1 MTALFWHRRDLRID
15 DNKGLFEALK
25 QNEIVHPI
33 FIFDKSILDK
43 LPNNDQ
49 RILFIYQ
56 EIESLKKSYQNLG
69 SDLWVYYGE
78 PSEIIPKIA
87 QELNCSSVYFNND
100 YEPYA
105 LQRDQEIQVSLNNI
119 KIEFIGKKDH
129 VIFEK
134 NEVLKDD
141 GKPYTIFTPYSRKWK
156 ANLKEEDLREYSIEK
171 YSGNLVQ
178 KQQDEALITLEEN
191 GKPYTIFTPYSRKWK
206 ANLKEEDLREYSIEK
221 YSGNLVQKQQE
232 KALITLEEMGFESKV
247 LHDFPDRIAKNEILK
262 NYHLSRNFPAVKGT
276 SKLSLHLRFGTISI
290 RKLALIAREQNE
302 TYLNELIWRD
312 FYQMII
318 FHFPK
323 SAENSF
329 KAQYDKIIWE
339 KNEVHFDAWCTGKTG
354 YPIVD
359 AGMRELNATG
369 FMHNRVRMVVASFL
383 TKHLLLDWRLGAAYF
398 AEKLLDFELASNTGG
413 WQWAAG
419 CGCDAAPYFRV
430 FNPQAQ
436 QEKFDKSFEY
446 IKKWVPEFGTS
457 SYPEPIIEHK
467 FARERILQ
475 RFKSALNETNA

>member
-25 QNEIVHPI
+25 QNEIVHPL

-49 RILFIYQ
+49 RILFIYR

-69 SDLWVYYGE
+69 SDLWFYYGE

-105 LQRDQEIQVSLNNI
+105 LQRDQEIQVSLNKI

-156 ANLKEEDLREYSIEK
+156 ANLKEEQLREYS
-171 YSGNLVQ
+171 L
-178 KQQDEALITLEEN
+178 
-191 GKPYTIFTPYSRKWK
+191 
-206 ANLKEEDLREYSIEK
+206 EK

-232 KALITLEEMGFESKV
+232 EAFITLEKMGFESKV
-247 LHDFPDRIAKNEILK
+247 LHDFPNRITKNEILK

-323 SAENSF
+323 SAANSF

-339 KNEVHFDAWCTGKTG
+339 KNEVHFDSWCTGKTG

-446 IKKWVPEFGTS
+446 IKKWVPEYGTS
-457 SYPEPIIEHK
+457 SYPEPVIEHK

>member
-87 QELNCSSVYFNND
+87 QELKCSSVYFNND

-156 ANLKEEDLREYSIEK
+156 ANLKEEDLREYSIKK

-178 KQQDEALITLEEN
+178 KQQGEA
-191 GKPYTIFTPYSRKWK
+191 S
-206 ANLKEEDLREYSIEK
+206 
-221 YSGNLVQKQQE
+221 
-232 KALITLEEMGFESKV
+232 ITLEEMGFESKV

-290 RKLALIAREQNE
+290 RKLALIAHEQNE

-398 AEKLLDFELASNTGG
+398 AEKLLDFELASNCGG

-419 CGCDAAPYFRV
+419 SGCDAAPYFRV

-446 IKKWVPEFGTS
+446 IKKWVPEYGTS

>member
-43 LPNNDQ
+43 LANNDQ

-178 KQQDEALITLEEN
+178 KQQGE
-191 GKPYTIFTPYSRKWK
+191 
-206 ANLKEEDLREYSIEK
+206 
-221 YSGNLVQKQQE
+221 
-232 KALITLEEMGFESKV
+232 ALITLEEMGFESKV

-339 KNEVHFDAWCTGKTG
+339 KNEVHFDSWCTGKTG

-446 IKKWVPEFGTS
+446 IKKWVPEYGTS

>member
-25 QNEIVHPI
+25 QNEIVNPI

-56 EIESLKKSYQNLG
+56 EIESLKKSYQDLG

-105 LQRDQEIQVSLNNI
+105 LQRDEEIQVSLNKI

-171 YSGNLVQ
+171 H
-178 KQQDEALITLEEN
+178 T
-191 GKPYTIFTPYSRKWK
+191 R
-206 ANLKEEDLREYSIEK
+206 
-221 YSGNLVQKQQE
+221 NLVQKQQE

-276 SKLSLHLRFGTISI
+276 SKLSRHLRFGTISI

-329 KAQYDKIIWE
+329 KTQYDKIIWE
-339 KNEVHFDAWCTGKTG
+339 KNEVHFDSWCTGKTG

-446 IKKWVPEFGTS
+446 IKKWVPEYGTS

-475 RFKSALNETNA
+475 RFKSALNETHA

>member
-1 MTALFWHRRDLRID
+1 MTALFWHRRDLRIH

-78 PSEIIPKIA
+78 PSEIIPKIV
-87 QELNCSSVYFNND
+87 QELKCSSVYFNND

-105 LQRDQEIQVSLNNI
+105 LQRDQEIQLSLNNI
-119 KIEFIGKKDH
+119 KIEFIGNKDH

-171 YSGNLVQ
+171 YSGTLVQ
-178 KQQDEALITLEEN
+178 KQQGE
-191 GKPYTIFTPYSRKWK
+191 
-206 ANLKEEDLREYSIEK
+206 
-221 YSGNLVQKQQE
+221 
-232 KALITLEEMGFESKV
+232 ALITLEEMGFESKV

-339 KNEVHFDAWCTGKTG
+339 KNEAHFFSWCTGKTG

-446 IKKWVPEFGTS
+446 IKKWVPEYGTS

>member
-25 QNEIVHPI
+25 QNEIVHPL

-119 KIEFIGKKDH
+119 KIEFIGNKDH

-178 KQQDEALITLEEN
+178 KQQEE
-191 GKPYTIFTPYSRKWK
+191 
-206 ANLKEEDLREYSIEK
+206 
-221 YSGNLVQKQQE
+221 
-232 KALITLEEMGFESKV
+232 ALITLEEMGFESKV

-329 KAQYDKIIWE
+329 KTQYDKIIWE
-339 KNEVHFDAWCTGKTG
+339 KNESHFDSWCTGKTG

>member
-1 MTALFWHRRDLRID
+1 MTALFWHRRDLRIN

-56 EIESLKKSYQNLG
+56 EIQSLKKSYQNLG

-78 PSEIIPKIA
+78 PSEIIPKIT

-105 LQRDQEIQVSLNNI
+105 LQRDQEIQLSLNKI

-129 VIFEK
+129 VIFER

-156 ANLKEEDLREYSIEK
+156 ANLKEEDLRDYSIEK
-171 YSGNLVQ
+171 H
-178 KQQDEALITLEEN
+178 T
-191 GKPYTIFTPYSRKWK
+191 
-206 ANLKEEDLREYSIEK
+206 
-221 YSGNLVQKQQE
+221 GNLVQKQQE
-232 KALITLEEMGFESKV
+232 EALITLEEMGFESKV
-247 LHDFPDRIAKNEILK
+247 LHDFPDRIAKNEILN

-339 KNEVHFDAWCTGKTG
+339 KNEVHFDSWCTGKTG

-446 IKKWVPEFGTS
+446 IKKWVPEYGTS

-475 RFKSALNETNA
+475 RFKTALNETNA

>member
-56 EIESLKKSYQNLG
+56 EIESLKKSYQDLG

-105 LQRDQEIQVSLNNI
+105 LQRDQEIQVSLNKI
-119 KIEFIGKKDH
+119 KIEFIGIKDH

-171 YSGNLVQ
+171 H
-178 KQQDEALITLEEN
+178 
-191 GKPYTIFTPYSRKWK
+191 
-206 ANLKEEDLREYSIEK
+206 
-221 YSGNLVQKQQE
+221 SGNLVQKQQE
-232 KALITLEEMGFESKV
+232 EALITLEEMGFESKV

-339 KNEVHFDAWCTGKTG
+339 KNEVHFDSWCTGKTG

-446 IKKWVPEFGTS
+446 IKKWVPEYGTS

>member
-43 LPNNDQ
+43 LPKNDQ

-69 SDLWVYYGE
+69 SDLWVYYSE

-119 KIEFIGKKDH
+119 KIEFIGNKDH

-178 KQQDEALITLEEN
+178 KQQGE
-191 GKPYTIFTPYSRKWK
+191 
-206 ANLKEEDLREYSIEK
+206 
-221 YSGNLVQKQQE
+221 
-232 KALITLEEMGFESKV
+232 ALITLEEMGFESKV

-446 IKKWVPEFGTS
+446 IKKWVPEYGTS

>member
-25 QNEIVHPI
+25 QNEIIHPI

-87 QELNCSSVYFNND
+87 QESNCSSVYFNND

-105 LQRDQEIQVSLNNI
+105 LQRDLEIQVSLNNI

-171 YSGNLVQ
+171 H
-178 KQQDEALITLEEN
+178 T
-191 GKPYTIFTPYSRKWK
+191 R
-206 ANLKEEDLREYSIEK
+206 
-221 YSGNLVQKQQE
+221 NLVQKQQE

-446 IKKWVPEFGTS
+446 IKKWVPEYGTS

>member
-1 MTALFWHRRDLRID
+1 MTALFWHRRDLRIN

-69 SDLWVYYGE
+69 SDLWFYYGE

-105 LQRDQEIQVSLNNI
+105 LQRDLEIQVSLNNI

-178 KQQDEALITLEEN
+178 K
-191 GKPYTIFTPYSRKWK
+191 
-206 ANLKEEDLREYSIEK
+206 
-221 YSGNLVQKQQE
+221 KQE
-232 KALITLEEMGFESKV
+232 GEVLITLEEMGFESKV
-247 LHDFPDRIAKNEILK
+247 LHDFPNRIAKNEILK

-339 KNEVHFDAWCTGKTG
+339 KNEAHFDSWCTGKTG

-383 TKHLLLDWRLGAAYF
+383 TKHLLLDWRLGASYF

-446 IKKWVPEFGTS
+446 IKKWVPEYGTS

>member
-15 DNKGLFEALK
+15 DNKALFEALK

-119 KIEFIGKKDH
+119 KIEFIGNKDH

-178 KQQDEALITLEEN
+178 KQQEE
-191 GKPYTIFTPYSRKWK
+191 
-206 ANLKEEDLREYSIEK
+206 
-221 YSGNLVQKQQE
+221 
-232 KALITLEEMGFESKV
+232 ALITLEEMGFESKV

-339 KNEVHFDAWCTGKTG
+339 KNEVHFDSWCTGKTG

-446 IKKWVPEFGTS
+446 IKKWVPEYGTS

>member
-105 LQRDQEIQVSLNNI
+105 LQRDQEIQVSLNKI

-141 GKPYTIFTPYSRKWK
+141 
-156 ANLKEEDLREYSIEK
+156 
-171 YSGNLVQ
+171 
-178 KQQDEALITLEEN
+178 

-339 KNEVHFDAWCTGKTG
+339 KNEVHFDSWCTGKTG

-446 IKKWVPEFGTS
+446 IKKWVPEYGTS

>member
-1 MTALFWHRRDLRID
+1 MTALFWHRRDLRIN
-15 DNKGLFEALK
+15 DNKGLFEVLK

-119 KIEFIGKKDH
+119 KIEFIGNKDH

-178 KQQDEALITLEEN
+178 KEQEE
-191 GKPYTIFTPYSRKWK
+191 
-206 ANLKEEDLREYSIEK
+206 
-221 YSGNLVQKQQE
+221 
-232 KALITLEEMGFESKV
+232 ALITLEEMGFESKV
-247 LHDFPDRIAKNEILK
+247 LHDFPDRIAKNEILNK
-262 NYHLSRNFPAVKGT
+262 YHLSRNFPSVKGT

-339 KNEVHFDAWCTGKTG
+339 KNEVHFDSWCTGKTG

-446 IKKWVPEFGTS
+446 IKKWVPEYGTS

>member
-56 EIESLKKSYQNLG
+56 EIKSLKKSYQNLG

-87 QELNCSSVYFNND
+87 EELNCSSVYFNND

-119 KIEFIGKKDH
+119 KIEFIGNKDH

-178 KQQDEALITLEEN
+178 KQQEE
-191 GKPYTIFTPYSRKWK
+191 
-206 ANLKEEDLREYSIEK
+206 
-221 YSGNLVQKQQE
+221 
-232 KALITLEEMGFESKV
+232 ALITLEEMGFESKV

-339 KNEVHFDAWCTGKTG
+339 KNEVHFDSWCTGKTG

-446 IKKWVPEFGTS
+446 IKKWVPEYGTS

>member
-43 LPNNDQ
+43 LPKNDQ

-69 SDLWVYYGE
+69 SDLWVYYSE

-119 KIEFIGKKDH
+119 KIEFIGNKDH

-171 YSGNLVQ
+171 H
-178 KQQDEALITLEEN
+178 
-191 GKPYTIFTPYSRKWK
+191 
-206 ANLKEEDLREYSIEK
+206 
-221 YSGNLVQKQQE
+221 SGNLVQKQQE

-446 IKKWVPEFGTS
+446 IKKWVPEYGTS

>member
-33 FIFDKSILDK
+33 FIFDRSILDK

-56 EIESLKKSYQNLG
+56 EIESLKKSYQDLG

-87 QELNCSSVYFNND
+87 QESNCSSVYFNND

-105 LQRDQEIQVSLNNI
+105 LQRDLEIQVSLNNI

-178 KQQDEALITLEEN
+178 KQQGEA
-191 GKPYTIFTPYSRKWK
+191 S
-206 ANLKEEDLREYSIEK
+206 
-221 YSGNLVQKQQE
+221 
-232 KALITLEEMGFESKV
+232 ITLEEMGFESKV
-247 LHDFPDRIAKNEILK
+247 LHDFPNRIAKNEILK
-262 NYHLSRNFPAVKGT
+262 NYHISRNFPAVKGT

-339 KNEVHFDAWCTGKTG
+339 KNEVHFDSWCTGKTG

-446 IKKWVPEFGTS
+446 IKKWVPEYGTS
-457 SYPEPIIEHK
+457 SYPEPVIEHK

-475 RFKSALNETNA
+475 RFKSALNESHA